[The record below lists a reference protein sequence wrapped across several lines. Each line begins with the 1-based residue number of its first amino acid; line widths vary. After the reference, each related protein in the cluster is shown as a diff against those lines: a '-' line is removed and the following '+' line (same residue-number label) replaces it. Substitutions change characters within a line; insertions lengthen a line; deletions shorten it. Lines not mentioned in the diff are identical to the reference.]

1 MSPRPM
7 APSGPPPAASAS
19 PPTTTPHATPTTTPH
34 ATAGASLPLP
44 LAGEGRGE
52 GRRTAPPLTLGRDR
66 GNRTLRYLALA
77 AVAIVMLYPL
87 LWLVGASFK
96 SNAEIFSSAG
106 FWPDRLDFG
115 AYAKGWKTS
124 TEYTFATY
132 FLNSFLITL
141 PRIVVTVISCVLVA
155 YAFARFEFWGRK
167 LLFSIMIATMML
179 PLIVLRLPQYLV
191 FREIG
196 WLDSYLPLIVPSA
209 FATDTFFVF
218 MLVQFL
224 RGIPRDME
232 EAAQIDGCNAL
243 QLLWHIIVPLLKPA
257 IISVIVFQ
265 FIWTMNDFMGPLIY
279 LASVEKYPVS
289 LALKMS
295 IGATEEVEWANV
307 IAISVVALIPS
318 VAVFFAAQKHFIEG
332 ATSSGVK
339 G

>member
-1 MSPRPM
+1 M
-7 APSGPPPAASAS
+7 SAS
-19 PPTTTPHATPTTTPH
+19 PLAEPSRGAQLIRTT
-34 ATAGASLPLP
+34 LL
-44 LAGEGRGE
+44 LCV
-52 GRRTAPPLTLGRDR
+52 
-66 GNRTLRYLALA
+66 
-77 AVAIVMLYPL
+77 AVVMLYPL
-87 LWLVGASFK
+87 IWLVGASFK
-96 SNAEIFSSAG
+96 SNTEIFTEAG
-106 FWPDRLDFG
+106 FWPSRFSLD
-115 AYAKGWKTS
+115 AYVKGWKTS

-132 FLNSFLITL
+132 FLNSFAIVI

-167 LLFSIMIATMML
+167 ILFSVMVATMML
-179 PLIVLRLPQYLV
+179 PLIVLRLPQYLM
-191 FREIG
+191 FRELG
-196 WLDSYLPLIVPSA
+196 WLDTYLPLILPSA

-232 EAAQIDGCNAL
+232 EAAMIDGCNAP

-257 IISVIVFQ
+257 IISVVVFQ

-279 LASVEKYPVS
+279 LASVENYPVS

-295 IGATEEVEWANV
+295 ISASEEVDWANA
-307 IAISVVALIPS
+307 IAISVVALLPS

-332 ATSSGVK
+332 AASSGIK

>member
-1 MSPRPM
+1 MS
-7 APSGPPPAASAS
+7 AGLSDQASRAQVLVR
-19 PPTTTPHATPTTTPH
+19 TT
-34 ATAGASLPLP
+34 LL
-44 LAGEGRGE
+44 L
-52 GRRTAPPLTLGRDR
+52 
-66 GNRTLRYLALA
+66 
-77 AVAIVMLYPL
+77 AVALLMLYPL
-87 LWLVGASFK
+87 IWLVGASFK
-96 SNAEIFSSAG
+96 SNAQIFSEIG
-106 FWPDRLDFG
+106 PIPDRLDFG

-132 FLNSFLITL
+132 FLNSFLITV
-141 PRIVVTVISCVLVA
+141 PRIAVTVVSCVLVA
-155 YAFARFEFWGRK
+155 YAFARFEFWGRRI
-167 LLFSIMIATMML
+167 LFGVMVGTMML
-179 PLIVLRLPQYLV
+179 PLIVLRLPQYLM
-191 FREIG
+191 FKELG
-196 WLDSYLPLIVPSA
+196 WLDTYLPLIVPSA

-232 EAAQIDGCNAL
+232 EAAVIDGCNAL

-257 IISVIVFQ
+257 IVSVVVFQ
-265 FIWTMNDFMGPLIY
+265 FIWTMNDFMGPLVY

-318 VAVFFAAQKHFIEG
+318 VVVFFLAQRHFIEG
-332 ATSSGVK
+332 ASSSGIK

>member
-1 MSPRPM
+1 MNALSDH
-7 APSGPPPAASAS
+7 ASRTQTLVR
-19 PPTTTPHATPTTTPH
+19 TT
-34 ATAGASLPLP
+34 LL
-44 LAGEGRGE
+44 L
-52 GRRTAPPLTLGRDR
+52 
-66 GNRTLRYLALA
+66 
-77 AVAIVMLYPL
+77 AVALVMLYPL
-87 LWLVGASFK
+87 IWLVGASFK
-96 SNAEIFSSAG
+96 SNAQIFSEIG
-106 FWPDRLDFG
+106 PIPDKLDFG

-132 FLNSFLITL
+132 FLNSFLITI
-141 PRIVVTVISCVLVA
+141 PRIAVTVVSCVLVA

-167 LLFSIMIATMML
+167 LLFAIMVGTMML
-179 PLIVLRLPQYLV
+179 PLIVLRLPQYLM
-191 FREIG
+191 FKELG
-196 WLDSYLPLIVPSA
+196 WLDTYLPLIVPSA

-232 EAAQIDGCNAL
+232 EAAVIDGCNAL

-257 IISVIVFQ
+257 IVSVIVFQ
-265 FIWTMNDFMGPLIY
+265 FIWTMNDFMGPLVY

-318 VAVFFAAQKHFIEG
+318 VVVFFLAQRHFIEG
-332 ATSSGVK
+332 ASSSGIK

>member
-1 MSPRPM
+1 MMQGLDDHASRTQTLVRTM
-7 APSGPPPAASAS
+7 A
-19 PPTTTPHATPTTTPH
+19 
-34 ATAGASLPLP
+34 L
-44 LAGEGRGE
+44 
-52 GRRTAPPLTLGRDR
+52 LGV
-66 GNRTLRYLALA
+66 
-77 AVAIVMLYPL
+77 AVLMLYPL
-87 LWLVGASFK
+87 LWLIGASFK
-96 SNAEIFSSAG
+96 SNTEIFSEVG
-106 FWPDRLDFG
+106 LWPQRFDFG

-132 FLNSFLITL
+132 FANSFLITV
-141 PRIVVTVISCVLVA
+141 PRIIVTVISCVLVA
-155 YAFARFEFWGRK
+155 YAFARFDFWGK
-167 LLFSIMIATMML
+167 KFLFAVMVGTMML
-179 PLIVLRLPQYLV
+179 PLIVLRLPQYLM
-191 FREIG
+191 FKELG
-196 WLDSYLPLIVPSA
+196 WLDTYLPIIVPSA

-232 EAAQIDGCNAL
+232 EAAIIDGCNAL

-265 FIWTMNDFMGPLIY
+265 FIWTMNDFMGPLVY

-318 VAVFFAAQKHFIEG
+318 VVVFFLAQRHFIEG
-332 ATSSGVK
+332 ASSSGIK

>member
-1 MSPRPM
+1 MTEAQPLSDQ
-7 APSGPPPAASAS
+7 ASRAQTLVR
-19 PPTTTPHATPTTTPH
+19 TT
-34 ATAGASLPLP
+34 LL
-44 LAGEGRGE
+44 LCV
-52 GRRTAPPLTLGRDR
+52 
-66 GNRTLRYLALA
+66 
-77 AVAIVMLYPL
+77 AVVMLYPL

-96 SNAEIFSSAG
+96 SNAQIFSEVG
-106 FWPDRLDFG
+106 FWPQSFDFS

-132 FLNSFLITL
+132 FANSFLITI
-141 PRIVVTVISCVLVA
+141 PRIAVTVVSCVLVA
-155 YAFARFEFWGRK
+155 YGFARFEFTGKK
-167 LLFSIMIATMML
+167 LLFGIMIGTMML
-179 PLIVLRLPQYLV
+179 PLIVLRLPQYLM
-191 FREIG
+191 FKELG
-196 WLDSYLPLIVPSA
+196 WLDTYLPLILPSA

-232 EAAQIDGCNAL
+232 EAAVIDGCNPL

-257 IISVIVFQ
+257 IISVMVFQ
-265 FIWTMNDFMGPLIY
+265 FIWTMNDFMGPLVY

-307 IAISVVALIPS
+307 IAISVVALVPS
-318 VAVFFAAQKHFIEG
+318 VAVFFMAQRHFIEG
-332 ATSSGVK
+332 ASSSGIK

>member
-1 MSPRPM
+1 MST
-7 APSGPPPAASAS
+7 SLSDHASRTQTLVR
-19 PPTTTPHATPTTTPH
+19 TT
-34 ATAGASLPLP
+34 LL
-44 LAGEGRGE
+44 L
-52 GRRTAPPLTLGRDR
+52 
-66 GNRTLRYLALA
+66 
-77 AVAIVMLYPL
+77 AVALVMLYPL
-87 LWLVGASFK
+87 VWLVGASFK
-96 SNAEIFSSAG
+96 SNAQIFSEIG
-106 FWPDRLDFG
+106 PIPDRLDFS

-132 FLNSFLITL
+132 FLNSFLITI
-141 PRIVVTVISCVLVA
+141 PRIAVTVVSCVLVA

-167 LLFSIMIATMML
+167 LLFGIMVGTMML
-179 PLIVLRLPQYLV
+179 PLIVLRLPQYLM
-191 FREIG
+191 FKELG
-196 WLDSYLPLIVPSA
+196 WLDTYLPLIVPSA

-232 EAAQIDGCNAL
+232 EAAVIDGCNPL

-257 IISVIVFQ
+257 IVSVIVFQ
-265 FIWTMNDFMGPLIY
+265 FIWTMNDFMGPLVY

-318 VAVFFAAQKHFIEG
+318 VVVFFLAQRHFIEG
-332 ATSSGVK
+332 ASSSGIK

>member
-1 MSPRPM
+1 MS
-7 APSGPPPAASAS
+7 ATVAHVA
-19 PPTTTPHATPTTTPH
+19 HAQR
-34 ATAGASLPLP
+34 SRVL
-44 LAGEGRGE
+44 
-52 GRRTAPPLTLGRDR
+52 
-66 GNRTLRYLALA
+66 LRYTALL
-77 AVAIVMLYPL
+77 AVALVMLYPL

-96 SNAEIFSSAG
+96 SNAEIFTEVG
-106 FWPDRLDFG
+106 FLPDRLDFSG
-115 AYAKGWKTS
+115 YAKGWKTS

-132 FLNSFLITL
+132 FLNSFAITV
-141 PRIVVTVISCVLVA
+141 PRIVVTVVSCVLVA

-167 LLFSIMIATMML
+167 LLFGILVGTMML
-179 PLIVLRLPQYLV
+179 PLIVLRLPQYLM
-191 FREIG
+191 FKELG
-196 WLDSYLPLIVPSA
+196 WLDTYLPLIVPSA

-232 EAAQIDGCNAL
+232 EAALIDGCNAL
-243 QLLWHIIVPLLKPA
+243 QLLLYIIVPLLKPA
-257 IISVIVFQ
+257 IISVVVFQ

-307 IAISVVALIPS
+307 IAISVVALVPS
-318 VAVFFAAQKHFIEG
+318 VAVFFMAQKHFIEG
-332 ATSSGVK
+332 AASSGIK

>member
-1 MSPRPM
+1 MS
-7 APSGPPPAASAS
+7 APAESSSLSDQASRAQTLVR
-19 PPTTTPHATPTTTPH
+19 TT
-34 ATAGASLPLP
+34 LLMCV
-44 LAGEGRGE
+44 
-52 GRRTAPPLTLGRDR
+52 
-66 GNRTLRYLALA
+66 
-77 AVAIVMLYPL
+77 AVVMLYPL

-96 SNAEIFSSAG
+96 SNAQIFSEVG
-106 FWPDRLDFG
+106 FWPERFDFG

-132 FLNSFLITL
+132 FANSFLITV
-141 PRIVVTVISCVLVA
+141 PRIAVTVVSCVLVA
-155 YAFARFEFWGRK
+155 YGFARFEFTGKK
-167 LLFSIMIATMML
+167 LLFGIMIGTMML
-179 PLIVLRLPQYLV
+179 PLIVLRLPQYLM
-191 FREIG
+191 FKELG
-196 WLDSYLPLIVPSA
+196 WLDTYLPLILPSA

-232 EAAQIDGCNAL
+232 EAAVIDGCNAL

-279 LASVEKYPVS
+279 LASVENYPVS

-307 IAISVVALIPS
+307 IAISVVALVPS
-318 VAVFFAAQKHFIEG
+318 VAVFFMAQRHFIEG
-332 ATSSGVK
+332 ASSSGIK

>member
-1 MSPRPM
+1 MS
-7 APSGPPPAASAS
+7 GAASTATEGALGDHAS
-19 PPTTTPHATPTTTPH
+19 RTQTLVRTT
-34 ATAGASLPLP
+34 LL
-44 LAGEGRGE
+44 L
-52 GRRTAPPLTLGRDR
+52 
-66 GNRTLRYLALA
+66 
-77 AVAIVMLYPL
+77 AVAVVMLYPL

-96 SNAEIFSSAG
+96 SNAQIFGEVG
-106 FWPDRLDFG
+106 FWPDNFDFG

-132 FLNSFLITL
+132 FLNSFLITV
-141 PRIVVTVISCVLVA
+141 PRIAVTVVSCVLVA
-155 YAFARFEFWGRK
+155 YAFARFEFWGK
-167 LLFSIMIATMML
+167 KFLFAVMVGTMML
-179 PLIVLRLPQYLV
+179 PLIVLRLPQYLM
-191 FREIG
+191 FKELG
-196 WLDSYLPLIVPSA
+196 WLDTYLPLIVPSA

-232 EAAQIDGCNAL
+232 EAAVIDGCNAL
-243 QLLWHIIVPLLKPA
+243 QLLWHIVVPLLKPA
-257 IISVIVFQ
+257 IVSVIVFQ

-318 VAVFFAAQKHFIEG
+318 VVVFFLAQRHFIEG
-332 ATSSGVK
+332 ASSSGIK

>member
-1 MSPRPM
+1 MS
-7 APSGPPPAASAS
+7 
-19 PPTTTPHATPTTTPH
+19 
-34 ATAGASLPLP
+34 GASELILVR
-44 LAGEGRGE
+44 ERGR
-52 GRRTAPPLTLGRDR
+52 PW
-66 GNRTLRYLALA
+66 LRYLALG

-96 SNAEIFSSAG
+96 SNTEIYTEIG
-106 FWPDRLDFG
+106 FWPARFDFG

-132 FLNSFLITL
+132 FLNSFLITI
-141 PRIVVTVISCVLVA
+141 PRILVTVISCVLVA
-155 YAFARFEFWGRK
+155 YAFARFEFWGKK
-167 LLFSIMIATMML
+167 LLFSVMVGTMML
-179 PLIVLRLPQYLV
+179 PLIILRLPQYLV
-191 FREIG
+191 FKELG

-279 LASVEKYPVS
+279 LSTVEKYPVS

-295 IGATEEVEWANV
+295 IGATEEVEWASV
-307 IAISVVALIPS
+307 IAISVLALVPS
-318 VAVFFAAQKHFIEG
+318 VTVFFLAQKHFIEG

>member
-1 MSPRPM
+1 MSQ
-7 APSGPPPAASAS
+7 AADSGSLSDQASRTQTLVR
-19 PPTTTPHATPTTTPH
+19 TTV
-34 ATAGASLPLP
+34 LLCV
-44 LAGEGRGE
+44 
-52 GRRTAPPLTLGRDR
+52 
-66 GNRTLRYLALA
+66 
-77 AVAIVMLYPL
+77 AVLMLYPL

-96 SNAEIFSSAG
+96 SNAQIFSEVG
-106 FWPDRLDFG
+106 FWPQSFDFS

-132 FLNSFLITL
+132 FANSFLITV
-141 PRIVVTVISCVLVA
+141 PRIAVTVVSCVLVA
-155 YAFARFEFWGRK
+155 YGFARFEFRGKK
-167 LLFSIMIATMML
+167 LLFSIMIGTMML
-179 PLIVLRLPQYLV
+179 PLIVLRLPQYLM
-191 FREIG
+191 FKELG
-196 WLDSYLPLIVPSA
+196 WLDTYLPLILPSA

-232 EAAQIDGCNAL
+232 EAAVIDGCNAL

-265 FIWTMNDFMGPLIY
+265 FIWTMNDFMGPLVY

-289 LALKMS
+289 LGLKMS

-318 VAVFFAAQKHFIEG
+318 VAVFFLAQRHFIEG
-332 ATSSGVK
+332 ASSSGIK

>member
-1 MSPRPM
+1 MS
-7 APSGPPPAASAS
+7 GASADTFEPS
-19 PPTTTPHATPTTTPH
+19 D
-34 ATAGASLPLP
+34 
-44 LAGEGRGE
+44 
-52 GRRTAPPLTLGRDR
+52 RTRWV
-66 GNRTLRYLALA
+66 RYLVLAL
-77 AVAIVMLYPL
+77 VAFVMLYPL
-87 LWLVGASFK
+87 LWLIGASFK
-96 SNAEIFSSAG
+96 SNQQICTEVG
-106 FWPDRLDFG
+106 FWPQSIDFK

-132 FLNSFLITL
+132 FLNSFLITI
-141 PRIVVTVISCVLVA
+141 PRIIVTVISCVLVA
-155 YAFARFEFWGRK
+155 YAFARFDFWGK
-167 LLFSIMIATMML
+167 KFLFSVMVATMML

-191 FREIG
+191 FRELG
-196 WLDSYLPLIVPSA
+196 WLDSYLPMIVPSA
-209 FATDTFFVF
+209 FATDTFFIF

-224 RGIPRDME
+224 RSIPRDME
-232 EAAQIDGCNAL
+232 EAAQIDGCNSL
-243 QLLWHIIVPLLKPA
+243 QLLWHIIVPMLKPA

-318 VAVFFAAQKHFIEG
+318 VAVFFAAQRHFIEG
-332 ATSSGVK
+332 ATSSGIK